1 VLGCWG
7 GWSGD
12 VAPAEQGGAGEQ
24 GRGTSPTLG
33 ITRPARHRPSGHKL
47 SRPHMPQGLSAHP
60 PTAYPARP
68 GRRPHAKAAGHV
80 PQHPQARARDN
91 ARPNAA
97 TSASPVRRHPNR
109 SSAADSWWQQ
119 NQGRRAA
126 SATTNAPAAS
136 SRTVPRLPKTG
147 HSARAD
153 EPQTCPLGTPYSAGA
168 RCRARNRITACN
180 QRRSAAMRK
189 YRSARIRVVTKPGAA
204 RPYLAVLEWARV
216 AACACRMAADSPPRS
231 AIAHRADLAA
241 EHRPVLDPD
250 RQRHAG
256 RDLG

>member
-60 PTAYPARP
+60 NGLPGPARP
-68 GRRPHAKAAGHV
+68 EAPRKGGRPRA
-80 PQHPQARARDN
+80 QHPHARARDN

-97 TSASPVRRHPNR
+97 TSASPVRRRPNR

-136 SRTVPRLPKTG
+136 SGTVPRFPKTG

-153 EPQTCPLGTPYSAGA
+153 EPQTCPSGTPYSAGA

-189 YRSARIRVVTKPGAA
+189 YRSARIRVVTKPGTA

-216 AACACRMAADSPPRS
+216 AACPCRMAADSPPRS
-231 AIAHRADLAA
+231 AIAHRADLTA

-250 RQRHAG
+250 QQRHAG